1 MRSLV
6 HILISASLLLAGCE
20 ASFNLTTAGLSDPAV
35 STAVDLNTKAPL
47 EKATIFPADVK
58 TLFASVQLKNAPAD
72 TGVKA
77 VFYYLEGNRQQIA
90 EETVKAEGSRYLS
103 FSLNPPEAGWPVG
116 RYEVEFALNGEVKE
130 KTAFSI
136 VPAADVPVAKGFP
149 AAGGQQPSPG
159 SAASP
164 SQPPAG
170 PGQPPPSAAEPTQT
184 APPSPAAQ
192 SGTAAPGAPSV
203 PQATPPAAPPRAY
216 KTFQDKQF
224 GFSFELP
231 DSWTFQTVGANSD
244 YMFSGQPGTPEA
256 EISVIVQIVDTQK
269 GVVGSLKDQMV
280 ALLNQFS
287 QMNGARI
294 ESKSQIQAANQVAPF
309 FLVTYQAE
317 NTRKQQVTFG
327 HTQLGIDHPP
337 YLLLISYSAPR
348 EIYQQNV
355 STFQHMV
362 ESLKL
367 TPPVR

>member
-6 HILISASLLLAGCE
+6 QILVCTSLLLAGCE

-35 STAVDLNTKAPL
+35 STAVDLNTGAPL

-58 TLFASVQLKNAPAD
+58 TLYATVQLKNGPAD
-72 TGVKA
+72 TSVRA
-77 VFYYLEGNRQQIA
+77 VFYYLEGKRQQIA
-90 EETVKAEGSRYLS
+90 EDTVKGEGSRHLS
-103 FSLNPPEAGWPVG
+103 FSLNPPETGWPAG

-130 KTAFSI
+130 KTGFAI
-136 VPAADVPVAKGFP
+136 VPTADMPVAKSFP
-149 AAGGQQPSPG
+149 SAGGQ
-159 SAASP
+159 
-164 SQPPAG
+164 
-170 PGQPPPSAAEPTQT
+170 
-184 APPSPAAQ
+184 
-192 SGTAAPGAPSV
+192 
-203 PQATPPAAPPRAY
+203 QATPPAQPAQTPPSPPAQPAQTPPETVPPPAAQPGAAAPGVPAVPPATPPPTPARAY

-244 YMFSGQPGTPEA
+244 YLFSGQPGTPEA

-269 GVVGSLKDQMV
+269 GVVGSLKDQMLS
-280 ALLNQFS
+280 LLNQFS
-287 QMNGARI
+287 QMAGAKI
-294 ESKSQIQAANQVAPF
+294 ESKSQIQTANQMAPF

-348 EIYQQNV
+348 EIYQRNV
-355 STFQHMV
+355 AVFQHMV